1 MVRGVTKKIV
11 ILKDIPSN
19 LIEEAILILKND
31 YDIKNCS
38 DMGKLS
44 LAKELPNNG
53 KKGRDDYLL
62 NEAQLIIDNYIKE
75 CKQQAELR
83 RDAERNRNKL
93 KKLFSLNTVINIVL
107 TSSIILFILLL
118 SKLLFGLEVL

>member
-31 YDIKNCS
+31 FDVKNSS

-44 LAKELPNNG
+44 LAKELSSSG
-53 KKGRDDYLL
+53 KKGGDDYLL

-83 RDAERNRNKL
+83 RGAERNRNKL
-93 KKLFSLNTVINIVL
+93 KKLFSVNTVINIVL

-118 SKLLFGLEVL
+118 SKLLLGLEVL